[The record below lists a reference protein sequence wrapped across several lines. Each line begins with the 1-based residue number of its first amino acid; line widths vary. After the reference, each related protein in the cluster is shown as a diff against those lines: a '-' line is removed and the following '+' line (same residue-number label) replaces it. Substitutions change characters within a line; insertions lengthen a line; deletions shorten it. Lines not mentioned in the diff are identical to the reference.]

1 MARKY
6 IEKNY
11 ERPFFDKLLRNFL
24 SITLPN
30 VRYFKVASF
39 FVKIG
44 KPFSFLFPKKI
55 KNMIGLMP
63 TSFPKKL
70 LKNQE
75 IYRAKGKKIARVA
88 LLTGCVQKEISPQIN
103 ESTIRLLNRHGVE
116 VVVMKKILVTRK
128 LLKDCEDKAIKTFEA
143 KLNTN
148 DELYSQSKLIELS
161 QGCDAV
167 LTSLTD
173 KMDEETINKLPETVK
188 VISNFAVG
196 FGNIDLEAAKK
207 RGIAV
212 TNTPEVLSDAT
223 AEIGILLILGA
234 CRRAAEGIE
243 AAKESNWKWSADYL
257 IGKQLTGSRLGIL
270 GMGRIGQKIAK
281 IAKSLGMIIHYHN
294 RSKLSDDKEQGA
306 IYHDSLKSL
315 FSVSDV
321 LSICCPATKETVNLI
336 NKETVEYFPKGAVI
350 TNVARGDIVDDDALI
365 DALNRRKIY
374 AAGLDVYKGEPN
386 LNPGYLKIKTAF
398 ILPHLGSATKDT
410 RTAMANLAIDNIDE
424 FFNTGNCKNKVN

>member
-1 MARKY
+1 
-6 IEKNY
+6 
-11 ERPFFDKLLRNFL
+11 
-24 SITLPN
+24 
-30 VRYFKVASF
+30 
-39 FVKIG
+39 
-44 KPFSFLFPKKI
+44 
-55 KNMIGLMP
+55 
-63 TSFPKKL
+63 
-70 LKNQE
+70 
-75 IYRAKGKKIARVA
+75 
-88 LLTGCVQKEISPQIN
+88 
-103 ESTIRLLNRHGVE
+103 
-116 VVVMKKILVTRK
+116 MKKILITRK
-128 LLKDCEDKAIKTFEA
+128 LIKDSEDKAQRIFEA

-148 DELYSQSKLIELS
+148 DELYSQAKLIELT
-161 QGCDAV
+161 QGCDAI
-167 LTSLTD
+167 LTSLTE
-173 KMDEETINKLPETVK
+173 KMDEDTISKLPKSIK

-234 CRRAAEGIE
+234 CRRASEGID
-243 AAKESNWKWSADYL
+243 AARLSNWKWSADYL
-257 IGKQLTGSRLGIL
+257 IGKQLTRSRLGIL

-294 RSKLSDDKEQGA
+294 RSKLSADKEQGA

-336 NKETVEYFPKGAVI
+336 NKQTIEYFPTGAVI
-350 TNVARGDIVDDDALI
+350 TNVARGDIVDDEALI

-374 AAGLDVYKGEPN
+374 AAGLDVYKNEPN
-386 LNPGYLKIKTAF
+386 LNPGYLKIKSAF

-410 RTAMANLAIDNIDE
+410 RIAMANLAIDNIDE
-424 FFNTGNCKNKVN
+424 FFNTGSCKNKVN